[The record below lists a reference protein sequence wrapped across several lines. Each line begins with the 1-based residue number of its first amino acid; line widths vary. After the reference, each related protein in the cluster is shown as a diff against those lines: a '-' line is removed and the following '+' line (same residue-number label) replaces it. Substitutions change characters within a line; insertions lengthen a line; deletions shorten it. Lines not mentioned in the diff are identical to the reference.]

1 VPIVRVTFYE
11 GRSDEKKQELAE
23 AITDAVNRVAGS
35 RREAIHVIFEEVARK
50 NWYSGGRTT
59 PAPSPAE

>member
-1 VPIVRVTFYE
+1 MPIVRVTFYE

-59 PAPSPAE
+59 PAPPPAE